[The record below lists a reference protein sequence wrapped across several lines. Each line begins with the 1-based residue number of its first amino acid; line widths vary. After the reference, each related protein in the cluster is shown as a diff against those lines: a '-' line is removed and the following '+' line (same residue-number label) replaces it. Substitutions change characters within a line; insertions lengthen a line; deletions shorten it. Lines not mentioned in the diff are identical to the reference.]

1 MSKAKTPR
9 EKKQLSLKRDHRATP
24 PANGKPNP
32 KNVAAAKRRS
42 HQQERHA
49 VDQVLHTIGPVP
61 DEDELIDVEIAAKVT
76 GQQQHSRAFKKTPD
90 VPLKKVVEAKSERRN
105 GTTKK

>member
-9 EKKQLSLKRDHRATP
+9 QKKQLSLARDHRALKTESP
-24 PANGKPNP
+24 SANP

-49 VDQVLHTIGPVP
+49 VDQVLHSLGHSP
-61 DEDELIDVEIAAKVT
+61 DEDELIDVEIAAKTT
-76 GQQQHSRAFKKTPD
+76 GQLQHERSFKKTPD
-90 VPLKKVVEAKSERRN
+90 VPLKNAVD
-105 GTTKK
+105 KKAQQRKPKQ